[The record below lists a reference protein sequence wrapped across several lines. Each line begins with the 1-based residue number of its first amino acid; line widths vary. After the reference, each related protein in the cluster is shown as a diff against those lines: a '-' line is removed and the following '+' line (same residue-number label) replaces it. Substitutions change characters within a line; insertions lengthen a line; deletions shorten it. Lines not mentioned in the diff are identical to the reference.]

1 MTDEQRD
8 AVLSSLHNDLEKKKY
23 LLETIKDEILSQDI
37 SNYPIFVAS
46 TNYIDL
52 GKLLIDKVQ
61 GGNWHFS
68 ASHLEEFVH
77 KSIIAMDKV
86 DGFRDLYKQ
95 HADELCIFVIDNDM
109 GDFVFL
115 P

>member
-1 MTDEQRD
+1 M
-8 AVLSSLHNDLEKKKY
+8 
-23 LLETIKDEILSQDI
+23 
-37 SNYPIFVAS
+37 AS
-46 TNYIDL
+46 TNYLDL
-52 GKLLIDKVQ
+52 GKLLIDKTQ

-86 DGFRDLYKQ
+86 DEFRELYNQ
-95 HADELCIFVIDNDM
+95 HSDELCIFVIDNDM

>member
-23 LLETIKDEILSQDI
+23 LLETIKEEILSQDI
-37 SNYPIFVAS
+37 SNYPIFIAS
-46 TNYIDL
+46 TNYVDL

-68 ASHLEEFVH
+68 ASHLEEFAH
-77 KSIIAMDKV
+77 KGIVAMDKI
-86 DGFRDLYKQ
+86 DDFRELYQQ
-95 HADELCIFVIDNDM
+95 HSDELCIFVVEKNS